1 MYVPCTGGPSQNWT
15 VANGTIVGIG
25 GKCLD
30 IGGGAPAN
38 WSPLIIA
45 TCSGSPG
52 QRWAVH
58 WITRTN

>member
-1 MYVPCTGGPSQNWT
+1 MVFRSDFGRRCRH
-15 VANGTIVGIG
+15 GTIVGIG

-30 IGGGAPAN
+30 IGGVAPAN

-52 QRWAVH
+52 QQWAVH
-58 WITRTN
+58 